1 MGLAGMG
8 DLVVTCTSHHSRNRT
23 FGEAFAHGES
33 LTDYQARTHMI
44 VEGAV
49 AARSVSQLARSL
61 NVDLP
66 LTFALDET
74 LYHGLAVDDAL
85 KMLVERIPN
94 SEFSG
99 ID

>member
-1 MGLAGMG
+1 
-8 DLVVTCTSHHSRNRT
+8 
-23 FGEAFAHGES
+23 
-33 LTDYQARTHMI
+33 MI

-94 SEFSG
+94 SEFYG